1 MNFQRLRTNRMN
13 QWIIIHLRYLVGFAF
28 IPSGLVKV
36 MGHRFTVIQP
46 DNPVGYFFEAL
57 YQSGMYWNFL
67 GWVQVVAGILLITQR
82 YATLGAL
89 MFFAILSNIWII
101 TLSMSFNGTW
111 IITSLMMFAVMI
123 LLIWDKHK
131 LLPIINYNTPSGM
144 DGFPDPA
151 RPWVNAGIIY
161 AVCFTAICILGTVK
175 DNIYTQWLCGIL
187 LLSVLINFT
196 ASNYRAYRSRKS
208 ILNV

>member
-1 MNFQRLRTNRMN
+1 MDFQRLRTNRIN
-13 QWIIIHLRYLVGFAF
+13 QWIIIHLRYLIGFAF

-36 MGHRFTVIQP
+36 MGHRFTTIET

-67 GWVQVVAGILLITQR
+67 GWVQVIAGILLITQR

-89 MFFAILSNIWII
+89 MFFAIISNIWII

-111 IITSLMMFAVMI
+111 IITSLMMFAVII

-131 LLPIINYNTPSGM
+131 LLPIINYNTPPGM
-144 DGFPDPA
+144 DKFPDPA
-151 RPWVNAGIIY
+151 RKWINAGIVY
-161 AVCFTAICILGTVK
+161 AVCFTAICLLGVIK
-175 DNIYTQWLCGIL
+175 DNIYAQWLSGIL
-187 LLSVLINFT
+187 VSGVLMNFT
-196 ASNYRAYRSRKS
+196 VSNYRAYKSRKL
-208 ILNV
+208 IMDA

>member
-1 MNFQRLRTNRMN
+1 MNFQQLRTNRTN
-13 QWIIIHLRYLVGFAF
+13 QWIIIHLRYLIGFAF

-36 MGHRFTVIQP
+36 LGHRFTTIQT

-67 GWVQVVAGILLITQR
+67 GWVQLIAGILLITQR

-131 LLPIINYNTPSGM
+131 LLPIINYKTTPM
-144 DGFPDPA
+144 INEFPDPA
-151 RPWVNAGIIY
+151 RPWVNTGVVY
-161 AVCFTAICILGTVK
+161 AVCFTAICLLGAVR
-175 DNIYTQWLCGIL
+175 DNMYAKWLSGIL
-187 LLSVLINFT
+187 VSAVLVNFII
-196 ASNYRAYRSRKS
+196 SNYRAYRSSKL
-208 ILNV
+208 IVNA

>member
-1 MNFQRLRTNRMN
+1 MNFQQLRTNRTN
-13 QWIIIHLRYLVGFAF
+13 QWIIIHLRYLIGFAF

-36 MGHRFTVIQP
+36 MGHRFTTIQT

-67 GWVQVVAGILLITQR
+67 GWVQLIAGILLITQR

-123 LLIWDKHK
+123 LLIWDRHK
-131 LLPIINYNTPSGM
+131 LLPIINYKTTPM
-144 DGFPDPA
+144 INEFPDPA
-151 RPWVNAGIIY
+151 RPWVNAGIVY
-161 AVCFTAICILGTVK
+161 AVCFTAICLLGAVR
-175 DNIYTQWLCGIL
+175 DNMYAKWLSGIL
-187 LLSVLINFT
+187 VSAVLANFII
-196 ASNYRAYRSRKS
+196 SNYRAYRSSKL
-208 ILNV
+208 IVNA